1 MPTTASNGFRT
12 KLDVFK
18 SHTPQARL
26 GLLASLFCLVL
37 FSAAALA
44 DRSAL
49 EQQLEHR
56 RWTLNDDSPSQ
67 IGALAEA
74 RDGYLWLGTH
84 DSLYRF
90 DGFDFTRYRTPAGQ
104 ELGIVS
110 SLLASDSGLWVGLRN
125 GGVHLIASVEEQ
137 PSSFDLARG
146 VIYALAQT
154 ADGSVWAAANDGL
167 MRFDG
172 KRWQQ
177 LGIAQGF
184 IGENAYSVFVDSSDR
199 LWVADEQRLYVLPPG
214 AQKLHDD
221 GG

>member
-110 SLLASDSGLWVGLRN
+110 SLLASDSGFGS
-125 GGVHLIASVEEQ
+125 AC
-137 PSSFDLARG
+137 A
-146 VIYALAQT
+146 T
-154 ADGSVWAAANDGL
+154 AA
-167 MRFDG
+167 FT
-172 KRWQQ
+172 
-177 LGIAQGF
+177 
-184 IGENAYSVFVDSSDR
+184 
-199 LWVADEQRLYVLPPG
+199 
-214 AQKLHDD
+214 
-221 GG
+221 